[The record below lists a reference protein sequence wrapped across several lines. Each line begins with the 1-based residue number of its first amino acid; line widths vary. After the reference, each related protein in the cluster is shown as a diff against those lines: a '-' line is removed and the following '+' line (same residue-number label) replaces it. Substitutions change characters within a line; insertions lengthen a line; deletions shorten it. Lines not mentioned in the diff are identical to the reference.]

1 MNNPFSNIVLGW
13 IWRRS
18 GQELSS
24 DHPWA
29 AGDDW
34 RCLCGL
40 HVLLRGN
47 ACVTKEIRNNN
58 PTVCVVRGTMM
69 SHKLINLKPF

>member
-29 AGDDW
+29 LATTG
-34 RCLCGL
+34 
-40 HVLLRGN
+40 VVYA
-47 ACVTKEIRNNN
+47 ACMF
-58 PTVCVVRGTMM
+58 C
-69 SHKLINLKPF
+69 